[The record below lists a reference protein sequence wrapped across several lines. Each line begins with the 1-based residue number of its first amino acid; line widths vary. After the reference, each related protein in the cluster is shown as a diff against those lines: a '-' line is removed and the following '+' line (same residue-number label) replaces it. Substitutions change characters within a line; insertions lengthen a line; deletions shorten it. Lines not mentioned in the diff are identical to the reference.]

1 MMDVQLNESSKWQR
15 GRFLSTLNR
24 SFRLASAKARSVNSS
39 PTESKSFEQSLDMTS
54 AATGL
59 NSSSDG
65 SCALRPLEIV
75 APRIDTYRFSMAN
88 LEETQDADLDA
99 ILGELCALDSEY
111 DEEISRVSS
120 ALSSTSK
127 CRAEGAGESSQRP
140 DKECADGA
148 SSIART
154 DSPDNDSAFSDTVS
168 MLSSESS
175 ASSNTS
181 TKCKSMKLNLHQT
194 PKDASFQLKADKI
207 KLALERMREANIKKL
222 FIKAFSMDGSSKS
235 LLVDEKMT
243 CGYVTRL
250 LADKNHVTMEPK
262 WAIVEHLPDLHME
275 RVYEDHEMLVDNL
288 MLWTRE
294 SKNKI
299 LFAERPDKISLF
311 QTPEKFLLTEDD
323 RGWSSEQDEHSRQV
337 IIDEFFGQSG
347 GTTSTVPSVSGH
359 PVPPM
364 EGPLYL
370 KNDAK
375 KGWKKIYCVLR
386 PSGLYYSPKDKVKTL
401 KELVC
406 LATFDTNEV
415 YIGLNW
421 KKKYKSPTD
430 YCFAIKHPR
439 LQQPKSV
446 KFIKFLCADDQRTL
460 ERWVT
465 AMRIA
470 KHGRQLLENYRSL
483 VEELTQE
490 DLDHLAHAR
499 SCSITSIPTKT
510 NGMPT
515 LGINSPAQS
524 TSSNA
529 SVANSDISSGRHSRA
544 SSSSSSGCLS
554 DGGTAS
560 ESAFDCEF
568 PMGTIKRKPSMK
580 PNIPLTWMTR
590 QLKEM
595 VEKGGDC
602 GAEDEG
608 GGDSGTLT
616 RRPRSSRTDDSTLKR
631 HHTIDST
638 ETMVYSSTTNN
649 RLSNT
654 GSPVRHDPPSPT
666 YGHYESIP
674 RDNIYR
680 NSSDSGSALYGYT
693 TIYDKVQR
701 PPAVSTVEDLPP
713 PPPPTDDV
721 PDGMFSSTLSL
732 DSLPPPP
739 PPLEPI
745 EDLTGSQL
753 SLPPPPPE
761 HTMEAHTAAGRVHD
775 IVNQLTAQQVEQTA
789 RAGQSRVTAR
799 SSEHSRT
806 FPRQPSLDSVHSEAS
821 RTSSLHSDKSIYGQ
835 QNVAYGACLAELQTK
850 KISNGSPSIQKK
862 LTSEPSKERTGSMKK
877 VNFADDLPT
886 CSDTSSK
893 KTKKISFNLKEQPPL
908 SPRKPPPPKRN
919 ESTRL
924 SSPKKLAD
932 SNSNPPK
939 EFLRDLQRV
948 MRKKWQV
955 AQKCKLEPATTPH
968 EVLGFRE
975 YPLSEDYKETSV
987 SMWVQE
993 HYGGGVEDPFYENV
1007 FGRDPPP
1014 RREEPKPIKKRPP
1027 PAPPRRS
1034 ESTHLSTH
1042 PHAPAAQP
1050 TV

>member
-1 MMDVQLNESSKWQR
+1 
-15 GRFLSTLNR
+15 
-24 SFRLASAKARSVNSS
+24 
-39 PTESKSFEQSLDMTS
+39 
-54 AATGL
+54 
-59 NSSSDG
+59 
-65 SCALRPLEIV
+65 
-75 APRIDTYRFSMAN
+75 MAN

-111 DEEISRVSS
+111 DEEISRVS
-120 ALSSTSK
+120 ADYSTQSK
-127 CRAEGAGESSQRP
+127 DRNEGESSQRQENK
-140 DKECADGA
+140 DVSDGA
-148 SSIART
+148 STITRT

-175 ASSNTS
+175 ASSS
-181 TKCKSMKLNLHQT
+181 ASSKCKAIKLSLLPNQ
-194 PKDASFQLKADKI
+194 KDAVFQQKADKI
-207 KLALERMREANIKKL
+207 KLALERMREANVKKL
-222 FIKAFSMDGSSKS
+222 FIKAFSVDGSSKS

-243 CGYVTRL
+243 CGYVARL

-262 WAIVEHLPDLHME
+262 WAIVEQLPDLHME

-299 LFAERPDKISLF
+299 LFAERPDKMSLF

-323 RGWSSEQDEHSRQV
+323 KGWSSEQDEHSRQV
-337 IIDEFFGQSG
+337 IIEEFFGQSG
-347 GTTSTVPSVSGH
+347 TTSNIPSVSGH
-359 PVPPM
+359 PVPQM

-370 KNDAK
+370 KSDAK
-375 KGWKKIYCVLR
+375 KGWKKFYFVLR
-386 PSGLYYSPKDKVKTL
+386 PSGLYYLPKDKVKTL

-415 YIGLNW
+415 YLGVNW

-446 KFIKFLCADDQRTL
+446 KFIKFLCADDHKTL
-460 ERWVT
+460 ERWIT

-510 NGMPT
+510 NGTVPM
-515 LGINSPAQS
+515 GVNSPAQ
-524 TSSNA
+524 TASSNT

-595 VEKGGDC
+595 
-602 GAEDEG
+602 AENEG
-608 GGDSGTLT
+608 ETDAGDSGTLT
-616 RRPRSSRTDDSTLKR
+616 RRTRPRDDSTLKR
-631 HHTIDST
+631 HHST
-638 ETMVYSSTTNN
+638 ATESSDTPVYS
-649 RLSNT
+649 T
-654 GSPVRHDPPSPT
+654 GSITSSSPTRHQPASPT
-666 YGHYESIP
+666 YGHYETIA
-674 RDNIYR
+674 RDPYR
-680 NSSDSGSALYGYT
+680 SSVDTASSLYGYT
-693 TIYDKVQR
+693 IYDKSQQQELA
-701 PPAVSTVEDLPP
+701 PFEDLPLPP
-713 PPPPTDDV
+713 PPAEDV
-721 PDGMFSSTLSL
+721 QDGMFSSTLSL

-739 PPLEPI
+739 PPLDPI
-745 EDLTGSQL
+745 EDICGSQL

-761 HTMEAHTAAGRVHD
+761 HTIEAHSGRVQD
-775 IVNQLTAQQVEQTA
+775 IVSQLSAQQIEQTA
-789 RAGQSRVTAR
+789 RAGQRNSNHQ
-799 SSEHSRT
+799 SESSRT
-806 FPRQPSLDSVHSEAS
+806 FPRQPSLDSVNSEAS
-821 RTSSLHSDKSIYGQ
+821 KTSSLHSDKSIYGQ
-835 QNVAYGACLAELQTK
+835 QNVAYGACLVELQSK
-850 KISNGSPSIQKK
+850 NLSNGSPSVQKK
-862 LTSEPSKERTGSMKK
+862 AMDSTKERTSSIKK
-877 VNFADDLPT
+877 VNFADDLPP
-886 CSDTSSK
+886 CSEK
-893 KTKKISFNLKEQPPL
+893 KTKKISFNLADVPP

-924 SSPKKLAD
+924 SSPKKLVD

-939 EFLRDLQRV
+939 EFLKDLQRV

-975 YPLSEDYKETSV
+975 YPLSDDYKETSV

-993 HYGGGVEDPFYENV
+993 HYGGGSGVEDPFYENLY
-1007 FGRDPPP
+1007 GREAVP

-1034 ESTHLSTH
+1034 DSTHLSTH
-1042 PHAPAAQP
+1042 PAHPSTVQP
-1050 TV
+1050 TA

>member
-1 MMDVQLNESSKWQR
+1 MDVRLESSKWHR
-15 GRFLSTLNR
+15 GGFLSTLNR
-24 SFRLASAKARSVNSS
+24 SFRLASGRSRNVNNS
-39 PTESKSFEQSLDMTS
+39 PLESKNIEHTLDIMST
-54 AATGL
+54 TGL
-59 NSSSDG
+59 HSSNDAS
-65 SCALRPLEIV
+65 SALRPLEIV

-99 ILGELCALDSEY
+99 ILGELCALDTEY
-111 DEEISRVSS
+111 DEELSRVS
-120 ALSSTSK
+120 AEYTSVSK
-127 CRAEGAGESSQRP
+127 ERGEAGEGCPQRAECS
-140 DKECADGA
+140 KECREGA
-148 SSIART
+148 PAIART

-175 ASSNTS
+175 ASSS
-181 TKCKSMKLNLHQT
+181 ASAKCKALKLNLHQNQ
-194 PKDASFQLKADKI
+194 KKADKI
-207 KLALERMREANIKKL
+207 KLALERMREASVKKL
-222 FIKAFSMDGSSKS
+222 FIKAFSTDGSSKS
-235 LLVDEKMT
+235 LLVDEKMS

-275 RVYEDHEMLVDNL
+275 RVYEDHELLVDNL

-299 LFAERPDKISLF
+299 LFAERPEKISLF
-311 QTPEKFLLTEDD
+311 QSPEKFLLTEDD
-323 RGWSSEQDEHSRQV
+323 RGWSSEHDEHSRQV
-337 IIDEFFGQSG
+337 ILEEFFGQSG
-347 GTTSTVPSVSGH
+347 GTSSVPSVSGH
-359 PVPPM
+359 PVPQM

-370 KNDAK
+370 KSDAK
-375 KGWKKIYCVLR
+375 KEWKKYRFVLR

-421 KKKYKSPTD
+421 KKKYKSPTE

-446 KFIKFLCADDQRTL
+446 KFIKFLCADDPSTL

-499 SCSITSIPTKT
+499 SCSISSIPTKT
-510 NGMPT
+510 NGST
-515 LGINSPAQS
+515 TVGVNSPAQS
-524 TSSNA
+524 ASSNA

-544 SSSSSSGCLS
+544 SSSSSSGCMS

-595 VEKGGDC
+595 AETDSTLGDDEHGDC
-602 GAEDEG
+602 
-608 GGDSGTLT
+608 GTLT
-616 RRPRSSRTDDSTLKR
+616 RRPRPRDDSTLKR
-631 HHTIDST
+631 HHADSSDNA
-638 ETMVYSSTTNN
+638 VYSTTSVS
-649 RLSNT
+649 LHSSSI
-654 GSPVRHDPPSPT
+654 SPVRHESSPSF
-666 YGHYESIP
+666 GHYESIP
-674 RDNIYR
+674 RDVYR
-680 NSSDSGSALYGYT
+680 SSVETTSSLYGYT

-701 PPAVSTVEDLPP
+701 PEVTNVEDLPP
-713 PPPPTDDV
+713 PPPEDT

-739 PPLEPI
+739 PPLDPI
-745 EDLTGSQL
+745 EDICGSQL

-761 HTMEAHTAAGRVHD
+761 HAMEANSGRVQD
-775 IVNQLTAQQVEQTA
+775 IVSQLTAQQIEQAA
-789 RAGQSRVTAR
+789 RAGQSRNSRNPEQTR
-799 SSEHSRT
+799 S

-835 QNVAYGACLAELQTK
+835 TAAYGACLVELQSK
-850 KISNGSPSIQKK
+850 KLSSPSIQKK
-862 LTSEPSKERTGSMKK
+862 LTEPGKERTGSIKK

-886 CSDTSSK
+886 CSEK
-893 KTKKISFNLKEQPPL
+893 KTKKISFNLKEPSPS
-908 SPRKPPPPKRN
+908 SPRKPLPPKRN

-939 EFLRDLQRV
+939 EFLKDLQRV

-975 YPLSEDYKETSV
+975 YPLSEDYKEASV

-993 HYGGGVEDPFYENV
+993 HYGSVEEPFYENMY
-1007 FGRDPPP
+1007 GREAPP
-1014 RREEPKPIKKRPP
+1014 REEPKPVKKRPP

-1034 ESTHLSTH
+1034 DSTHLSSHVLSSTV
-1042 PHAPAAQP
+1042 QP
-1050 TV
+1050 TA

>member
-1 MMDVQLNESSKWQR
+1 MMNVQPSEPAKWQR
-15 GRFLSTLNR
+15 GGFLFSLNR
-24 SFRLASAKARSVNSS
+24 SFRLNVK
-39 PTESKSFEQSLDMTS
+39 SKSTNNSPVENKQTGQTMTALMS
-54 AATGL
+54 GL
-59 NSSSDG
+59 NSTGDG
-65 SCALRPLEIV
+65 SLALRPLEIV

-111 DEEISRVSS
+111 DEELSRVSS
-120 ALSSTSK
+120 GFASGSK
-127 CRAEGAGESSQRP
+127 DRVPRTTEPCTVRQEKDNSDA
-140 DKECADGA
+140 A
-148 SSIART
+148 SGITRT
-154 DSPDNDSAFSDTVS
+154 ESPDNDSAFSDTVS

-175 ASSNTS
+175 ASSS
-181 TKCKSMKLNLHQT
+181 ASAKCKALKLNLHQNQ
-194 PKDASFQLKADKI
+194 KDASFQQKADKI

-250 LADKNHVTMEPK
+250 LADKNHVNMEPK
-262 WAIVEHLPDLHME
+262 WAIVEHLPDLNME

-311 QTPEKFLLTEDD
+311 QAPEKFLLNDND
-323 RGWSSEQDEHSRQV
+323 RGRSSEQDDHSRQV
-337 IIDEFFGQSG
+337 MLEEFFGQNG
-347 GTTSTVPSVSGH
+347 AGASTVPSVSGH

-370 KNDAK
+370 KNDSK

-446 KFIKFLCADDQRTL
+446 KFIKFLCAEDQQTM
-460 ERWVT
+460 ERWMT

-510 NGMPT
+510 NNGVT
-515 LGINSPAQS
+515 NINSPAQS
-524 TSSNA
+524 TSSNM

-595 VEKGGDC
+595 VEKDDITSEADGI
-602 GAEDEG
+602 
-608 GGDSGTLT
+608 GDSGTLT
-616 RRPRSSRTDDSTLKR
+616 RKPRKNRCDDSTLKR
-631 HHTIDST
+631 HHNIDST
-638 ETMVYSSTTNN
+638 DTSVYGTATTVSITSTE
-649 RLSNT
+649 
-654 GSPVRHDPPSPT
+654 SPVRKEPVSPT
-666 YGHYESIP
+666 YDHYDTIT
-674 RDNIYR
+674 RDSSFR
-680 NSSDSGSALYGYT
+680 NSTDNSSSLYGYT
-693 TIYDKVQR
+693 TIYDKVQKQQ
-701 PPAVSTVEDLPP
+701 AECTVEDLPLP
-713 PPPPTDDV
+713 PPPVVADV
-721 PDGMFSSTLSL
+721 PDAMFSSTLSL

-739 PPLEPI
+739 PPLDAI
-745 EDLTGSQL
+745 EDLSGSLL

-761 HTMEAHTAAGRVHD
+761 HAMEANSGRVQD
-775 IVNQLTAQQVEQTA
+775 IVSQLTAQQIEQA
-789 RAGQSRVTAR
+789 SRAGQCRVTAR
-799 SSEHSRT
+799 TSEPTRS

-821 RTSSLHSDKSIYGQ
+821 RSSSLPSDKSIYGP
-835 QNVAYGACLAELQTK
+835 QNVAYGACLVELQTK
-850 KISNGSPSIQKK
+850 KLSSPSIQKK
-862 LTSEPSKERTGSMKK
+862 VITQTEPTKERTGSIKK

-886 CSDTSSK
+886 CSEK
-893 KTKKISFNLKEQPPL
+893 KVKKISFNLKEQPPL

-924 SSPKKLAD
+924 TSPKKLVD

-939 EFLRDLQRV
+939 EFLKDLQRV

-975 YPLSEDYKETSV
+975 YPLADDYKETSV

-993 HYGGGVEDPFYENV
+993 HYGSGVEDPFYENV
-1007 FGRDPPP
+1007 YSAEQTAV

-1034 ESTHLSTH
+1034 DSTHLSTH
-1042 PHAPAAQP
+1042 PHASAVQP
-1050 TV
+1050 TA

>member
-1 MMDVQLNESSKWQR
+1 MRTVPQKGFSCQKMALVEETGAGAADDPEALLNEWL
-15 GRFLSTLNR
+15 GELTVLT
-24 SFRLASAKARSVNSS
+24 A
-39 PTESKSFEQSLDMTS
+39 
-54 AATGL
+54 GL
-59 NSSSDG
+59 NSSSEVTT
-65 SCALRPLEIV
+65 ALRPLEIV

-120 ALSSTSK
+120 GFSSDAKERNNSG
-127 CRAEGAGESSQRP
+127 EGCSQRQQCS
-140 DKECADGA
+140 KECSDGA
-148 SSIART
+148 ANISRT

-175 ASSNTS
+175 ASSS
-181 TKCKSMKLNLHQT
+181 ASSKCKALKLNLHDTQ
-194 PKDASFQLKADKI
+194 KDASFQQKADKI
-207 KLALERMREANIKKL
+207 KLALERMREANVKKL

-243 CGYVTRL
+243 CGYVARL

-299 LFAERPDKISLF
+299 LFAERSDKISLF

-323 RGWSSEQDEHSRQV
+323 RGWSSEHDEHSRQV
-337 IIDEFFGQSG
+337 ILEEFFGQSG
-347 GTTSTVPSVSGH
+347 GTISSVPSVSGH

-370 KNDAK
+370 KSDAK
-375 KGWKKIYCVLR
+375 KGWKKYHFVLR

-415 YIGLNW
+415 YLGLNW

-470 KHGRQLLENYRSL
+470 KHGRQLLENHRSL

-499 SCSITSIPTKT
+499 SCSISSIPTKT
-510 NGMPT
+510 NGST
-515 LGINSPAQS
+515 TAGINSPAQS
-524 TSSNA
+524 NSSNV

-595 VEKGGDC
+595 VEKGGECD
-602 GAEDEG
+602 GEDEG
-608 GGDSGTLT
+608 GGDGGTLT
-616 RRPRSSRTDDSTLKR
+616 RRPRNSRAEDSTLKR
-631 HHTIDST
+631 HHSI
-638 ETMVYSSTTNN
+638 ETTDNSVYSATNTTHLNS
-649 RLSNT
+649 L
-654 GSPVRHDPPSPT
+654 GSPARHEPPSSS
-666 YGHYESIP
+666 YGLYESIP
-674 RDNIYR
+674 RENLYR
-680 NSSDSGSALYGYT
+680 NSSDNSSTLYGYAT
-693 TIYDKVQR
+693 VYDKVQR
-701 PPAVSTVEDLPP
+701 PPEVPVAEELPLPP
-713 PPPPTDDV
+713 PPSEDI

-739 PPLEPI
+739 PPLDII
-745 EDLTGSQL
+745 EDISGSQL

-761 HTMEAHTAAGRVHD
+761 HTMEAHSGRVQD
-775 IVNQLTAQQVEQTA
+775 IVSQLTAQQIEQTA
-789 RAGQSRVTAR
+789 RAGLSRTSSR
-799 SSEHSRT
+799 SSETSRT
-806 FPRQPSLDSVHSEAS
+806 FPRQPSLDSVNSDTS

-835 QNVAYGACLAELQTK
+835 QNVAYGACLVELQNK
-850 KISNGSPSIQKK
+850 KLSNGSPSIQKK
-862 LTSEPSKERTGSMKK
+862 LTTETTKERTGSIKK

-886 CSDTSSK
+886 CSDTK
-893 KTKKISFNLKEQPPL
+893 GKKKISFNLKDPPPS

-939 EFLRDLQRV
+939 EFLKDLQRV

-993 HYGGGVEDPFYENV
+993 HYGGGVEDPFYENMY
-1007 FGRDPPP
+1007 GREPQP

-1042 PHAPAAQP
+1042 PHPSAVHP
-1050 TV
+1050 TA

>member
-1 MMDVQLNESSKWQR
+1 MLGLNVGNE
-15 GRFLSTLNR
+15 
-24 SFRLASAKARSVNSS
+24 
-39 PTESKSFEQSLDMTS
+39 
-54 AATGL
+54 ATGVL
-59 NSSSDG
+59 K
-65 SCALRPLEIV
+65 PLEIV

-111 DEEISRVSS
+111 DEELSRVTS
-120 ALSSTSK
+120 AYSSTAK
-127 CRAEGAGESSQRP
+127 DAQEGNRQECTHRQECL
-140 DKECADGA
+140 KTCADNVTNV
-148 SSIART
+148 ART

-175 ASSNTS
+175 ASSS
-181 TKCKSMKLNLHQT
+181 ASSKCKGLKLNLHQNQ
-194 PKDASFQLKADKI
+194 KDVTFQQKADKI

-262 WAIVEHLPDLHME
+262 WAIVEHLPELYME

-299 LFAERPDKISLF
+299 LFAERPDKMSLF
-311 QTPEKFLLTEDD
+311 QTPEKFLLSEDD
-323 RGWSSEQDEHSRQV
+323 KGWSSDHDEHSRQV
-337 IIDEFFGQSG
+337 IIEEFFGQSG
-347 GTTSTVPSVSGH
+347 GTTSTVPSISGH

-364 EGPLYL
+364 EGLLYL
-370 KNDAK
+370 KSDAK
-375 KGWKKIYCVLR
+375 KGWKKFHFILR
-386 PSGLYYSPKDKVKTL
+386 PSGLYYCPKDKVKIL

-406 LATFDTNEV
+406 LATFDMNEV
-415 YIGLNW
+415 YLGLNW

-430 YCFAIKHPR
+430 YCFAIKHPK

-446 KFIKFLCADDQRTL
+446 KFIKFLCADDQQTL

-465 AMRIA
+465 AIRIA
-470 KHGRQLLENYRSL
+470 KHGRQLLDNYRTL
-483 VEELTQE
+483 VEELTQD

-510 NGMPT
+510 GVVP
-515 LGINSPAQS
+515 GSISSPAQS
-524 TSSNA
+524 TMSNI

-560 ESAFDCEF
+560 ENAFDCEF

-595 VEKGGDC
+595 VEKGQEETEG
-602 GAEDEG
+602 EDEVDKRNVNEEG
-608 GGDSGTLT
+608 SGDGGTLT
-616 RRPRSSRTDDSTLKR
+616 RRPRQPERRQDDSTLKR
-631 HHTIDST
+631 HHSV
-638 ETMVYSSTTNN
+638 E
-649 RLSNT
+649 
-654 GSPVRHDPPSPT
+654 
-666 YGHYESIP
+666 
-674 RDNIYR
+674 
-680 NSSDSGSALYGYT
+680 SSDSSIYAKAHNQPASSVGSPAFNAHETAVNRDALYRTSADSSNIYGYS
-693 TIYDKVQR
+693 TIYEKAPRLVAAPDN
-701 PPAVSTVEDLPP
+701 SDDLPP
-713 PPPPTDDV
+713 PPPLCDMTD
-721 PDGMFSSTLSL
+721 PQNAMFSSTLSL

-739 PPLEPI
+739 PPIDQPL
-745 EDLTGSQL
+745 EDLNGSQL

-761 HTMEAHTAAGRVHD
+761 HTVDTQPGRVHD
-775 IVNQLTAQQVEQTA
+775 IVTQLTAQQEQGLRVA
-789 RAGQSRVTAR
+789 QLSPSRN
-799 SSEHSRT
+799 S
-806 FPRQPSLDSVHSEAS
+806 FPRQPSLDSVSSSAS
-821 RTSSLHSDKSIYGQ
+821 RSSSLHSDKSVYVQ
-835 QNVAYGACLAELQTK
+835 HTAAYGACLVEMQSK
-850 KISNGSPSIQKK
+850 KISNGSPSVQKK
-862 LTSEPSKERTGSMKK
+862 LNPEQPKTGSIKK
-877 VNFADDLPT
+877 VNFADDLPQNP
-886 CSDTSSK
+886 DTTK
-893 KTKKISFNLKEQPPL
+893 KNKKISFALNTPS
-908 SPRKPPPPKRN
+908 SPRKPLPPKRN

-924 SSPKKLAD
+924 SSPRKLAD

-939 EFLRDLQRV
+939 DFLRDLQRV

-987 SMWVQE
+987 SMWVHE
-993 HYGGGVEDPFYENV
+993 HYGGGPEDPFYENIYAT
-1007 FGRDPPP
+1007 REQPQ
-1014 RREEPKPIKKRPP
+1014 RREDPQPIKKRPP

-1034 ESTHLSTH
+1034 DSTHLTH
-1042 PHAPAAQP
+1042 PSPHTSAVHP
-1050 TV
+1050 TA

>member
-1 MMDVQLNESSKWQR
+1 MALVEEVGAGGAAADDPEALLNEWL
-15 GRFLSTLNR
+15 GELTVLT
-24 SFRLASAKARSVNSS
+24 AGINSS
-39 PTESKSFEQSLDMTS
+39 NEASS
-54 AATGL
+54 AI
-59 NSSSDG
+59 
-65 SCALRPLEIV
+65 RPLEIV

-127 CRAEGAGESSQRP
+127 TRAADSVSEVTRRQ
-140 DKECADGA
+140 DKECSDGA
-148 SSIART
+148 SNIIRT

-175 ASSNTS
+175 ASSSTS
-181 TKCKSMKLNLHQT
+181 TKCKTLKLNLHQT
-194 PKDASFQLKADKI
+194 QKDASFQQKADKI
-207 KLALERMREANIKKL
+207 KLALERMREANVKKL

-243 CGYVTRL
+243 CGYVARL
-250 LADKNHVTMEPK
+250 LADKNHVIMEPK

-299 LFAERPDKISLF
+299 LFAERSDKICLF
-311 QTPEKFLLTEDD
+311 QTPEKFLLNEDD
-323 RGWSSEQDEHSRQV
+323 RGWSCEHDEHSRQV
-337 IIDEFFGQSG
+337 IIEEFFGQSG
-347 GTTSTVPSVSGH
+347 GTMSTIPSVSGH

-446 KFIKFLCADDQRTL
+446 KFIKFLCAEDQSSL

-510 NGMPT
+510 NGSAAVC
-515 LGINSPAQS
+515 ISSPAQT

-595 VEKGGDC
+595 VEKGSDC
-602 GAEDEG
+602 GVEDEG

-616 RRPRSSRTDDSTLKR
+616 RRPRLTRTDDATLKR
-631 HHTIDST
+631 HHNIESADL
-638 ETMVYSSTTNN
+638 VGYGSSTIKS
-649 RLSNT
+649 RLSAT
-654 GSPVRHDPPSPT
+654 SSPVRLETSSPAF
-666 YGHYESIP
+666 GHYESIP
-674 RDNIYR
+674 NENMYR
-680 NSSDSGSALYGYT
+680 NSADSGSAIYGYT

-701 PPAVSTVEDLPP
+701 CQNVSVVDDLPP
-713 PPPPTDDV
+713 PPPSNEDV

-732 DSLPPPP
+732 DSLPPPPP

-761 HTMEAHTAAGRVHD
+761 HAMEAQTAAGRVLD
-775 IVNQLTAQQVEQTA
+775 IVNQLTAQQMEQAA
-789 RAGQSRVTAR
+789 RAGQSRVTSRGA
-799 SSEHSRT
+799 EPSRT

-821 RTSSLHSDKSIYGQ
+821 RSSSLHSDSSIYGQ
-835 QNVAYGACLAELQTK
+835 QNVAYGACLAELQIK
-850 KISNGSPSIQKK
+850 KLNNGSPSVQKK
-862 LTSEPSKERTGSMKK
+862 LTNEPVKERTASIKK
-877 VNFADDLPT
+877 VNFADDLTT
-886 CSDTSSK
+886 CADSK
-893 KTKKISFNLKEQPPL
+893 KNKKISFNLKDQPPS

-993 HYGGGVEDPFYENV
+993 HYGVGMEDPFYENV
-1007 FGRDPPP
+1007 FGREPQP

-1042 PHAPAAQP
+1042 PHPSAVQP
-1050 TV
+1050 TA

>member
-1 MMDVQLNESSKWQR
+1 MALVEEAGAGASAEDPEALLNEWL
-15 GRFLSTLNR
+15 GELTVLT
-24 SFRLASAKARSVNSS
+24 A
-39 PTESKSFEQSLDMTS
+39 
-54 AATGL
+54 GL
-59 NSSSDG
+59 NSSNEPS
-65 SCALRPLEIV
+65 SALRPLEIV

-120 ALSSTSK
+120 ALSSVSK
-127 CRAEGAGESSQRP
+127 SRADVGHDVAQKQE
-140 DKECADGA
+140 KECSDGA
-148 SSIART
+148 SSIVRT

-175 ASSNTS
+175 ASSSTS
-181 TKCKSMKLNLHQT
+181 TKCKTMKLNLHQST
-194 PKDASFQLKADKI
+194 PKDASFQQKADKI

-243 CGYVTRL
+243 CGYVARL
-250 LADKNHVTMEPK
+250 LADKNHVIMEPK
-262 WAIVEHLPDLHME
+262 WAVVEHLPDLHME

-323 RGWSSEQDEHSRQV
+323 RGWCSEHDEHSRQV
-337 IIDEFFGQSG
+337 IIEEFFGQSG
-347 GTTSTVPSVSGH
+347 GTTSTIPSVSGH

-370 KNDAK
+370 KNDTK

-415 YIGLNW
+415 YLGLNW

-446 KFIKFLCADDQRTL
+446 KFIKFLCAEDQRSL

-470 KHGRQLLENYRSL
+470 KHGRQLLENHRSL

-510 NGMPT
+510 NGST
-515 LGINSPAQS
+515 VAGISSPAQS

-595 VEKGGDC
+595 VEKGGDY
-602 GAEDEG
+602 GVEDEG

-616 RRPRSSRTDDSTLKR
+616 RRPRSARTDDSTLKR
-631 HHTIDST
+631 HHTIDTS
-638 ETMVYSSTTNN
+638 ETVAHSSTSNT
-649 RLSNT
+649 RLSAT
-654 GSPVRHDPPSPT
+654 ASPIRHGSPSASPTPT
-666 YGHYESIP
+666 YGHYESIT
-674 RDNIYR
+674 RDSSFR
-680 NSSDSGSALYGYT
+680 NSADSTSVLYGYT

-701 PPAVSTVEDLPP
+701 PLNISSVEDLPP
-713 PPPPTDDV
+713 PPPPHEDI

-739 PPLEPI
+739 PPPLEPI
-745 EDLTGSQL
+745 EDLSGSQL

-761 HTMEAHTAAGRVHD
+761 HTIDAHSGGTRVHE
-775 IVNQLTAQQVEQTA
+775 IVNQLTAQQIEQAA
-789 RAGQSRVTAR
+789 RVGQVRVSAR
-799 SSEHSRT
+799 PAEPSRT
-806 FPRQPSLDSVHSEAS
+806 FPRQPSLDSVTSEVS

-835 QNVAYGACLAELQTK
+835 QNVAYGACLAELQNK
-850 KISNGSPSIQKK
+850 KISNGSPSLQKK
-862 LTSEPSKERTGSMKK
+862 LCNEPGKERSGSIKK

-886 CSDTSSK
+886 CSDTK
-893 KTKKISFNLKEQPPL
+893 KNKKISFNLKEPPPS

-919 ESTRL
+919 ESTKL

-1007 FGRDPPP
+1007 FGREPQP

-1042 PHAPAAQP
+1042 PHPSAAQP

>member
-1 MMDVQLNESSKWQR
+1 MALVEEIGAGAATDDPEALLNEWL
-15 GRFLSTLNR
+15 GELTVLT
-24 SFRLASAKARSVNSS
+24 A
-39 PTESKSFEQSLDMTS
+39 
-54 AATGL
+54 GL
-59 NSSSDG
+59 NSSNDAS
-65 SCALRPLEIV
+65 SALKPLEIV

-111 DEEISRVSS
+111 DEEISRVS
-120 ALSSTSK
+120 TSFTSNIK
-127 CRAEGAGESSQRP
+127 EKEGPGEGRP
-140 DKECADGA
+140 SRQEKECSDGV
-148 SSIART
+148 SSITRT

-175 ASSNTS
+175 ASSSTS
-181 TKCKSMKLNLHQT
+181 SKCKALKLSLHQNQ
-194 PKDASFQLKADKI
+194 KDASFQQKADKI
-207 KLALERMREANIKKL
+207 KLALERMREANVKKL

-337 IIDEFFGQSG
+337 IIEEFFGQSND
-347 GTTSTVPSVSGH
+347 STNAAPSVSGH
-359 PVPPM
+359 QVPPM

-499 SCSITSIPTKT
+499 SCSITSIPAKT
-510 NGMPT
+510 NGGAVV
-515 LGINSPAQS
+515 GINSPAQS
-524 TSSNA
+524 TSSNV

-595 VEKGGDC
+595 VEKGDEC
-602 GAEDEG
+602 GVEDEG

-616 RRPRSSRTDDSTLKR
+616 RRTRPTRTDDSTLKR
-631 HHTIDST
+631 HHALDTS
-638 ETMVYSSTTNN
+638 ESAVYSTTTNTH
-649 RLSNT
+649 LGT
-654 GSPVRHDPPSPT
+654 VSPVCHEAASPT
-666 YGHYESIP
+666 YGHYETICQDRS
-674 RDNIYR
+674 YR
-680 NSSDSGSALYGYT
+680 NSVDNSSSIYGYS

-701 PPAVSTVEDLPP
+701 PQTINDTEDLSLPP
-713 PPPPTDDV
+713 PPAEDI
-721 PDGMFSSTLSL
+721 PDAMFSSTLSL

-739 PPLEPI
+739 PPPLDTI
-745 EDLTGSQL
+745 EDLSGSQL

-761 HTMEAHTAAGRVHD
+761 HTIDVHAGRVQD
-775 IVNQLTAQQVEQTA
+775 IVSQLTAQQIEQA
-789 RAGQSRVTAR
+789 SRAGQSRLSTR
-799 SSEHSRT
+799 SMESSRS
-806 FPRQPSLDSVHSEAS
+806 FPRQPSLDSVNSEAS
-821 RTSSLHSDKSIYGQ
+821 RTSSLQSDKSIYGQ
-835 QNVAYGACLAELQTK
+835 QNAAYGACLVELQAK
-850 KISNGSPSIQKK
+850 KLSNGSPSIQKK
-862 LTSEPSKERTGSMKK
+862 ITAEPAKERTGSIKK

-886 CSDTSSK
+886 SSDK
-893 KTKKISFNLKEQPPL
+893 KNKKISFNLKEPTPI
-908 SPRKPPPPKRN
+908 SPRKPLPPKRN

-939 EFLRDLQRV
+939 EFLKDLQRV

-975 YPLSEDYKETSV
+975 YPLSDDYKETSV

-993 HYGGGVEDPFYENV
+993 HYGTGVEDPFYENV
-1007 FGRDPPP
+1007 YGGEQPP

-1042 PHAPAAQP
+1042 THASAVQP

>member
-1 MMDVQLNESSKWQR
+1 MALVEEAGAGAAADDPEALLNEWL
-15 GRFLSTLNR
+15 GELTVLT
-24 SFRLASAKARSVNSS
+24 A
-39 PTESKSFEQSLDMTS
+39 
-54 AATGL
+54 GL
-59 NSSSDG
+59 NTSNEAST
-65 SCALRPLEIV
+65 ALRPLEIV

-120 ALSSTSK
+120 ALSTSSK
-127 CRAEGAGESSQRP
+127 SRADGVSVGEVSQRQ
-140 DKECADGA
+140 DKECSDGA

-175 ASSNTS
+175 ASSSTS
-181 TKCKSMKLNLHQT
+181 TKCKTLKLNLQQT
-194 PKDASFQLKADKI
+194 QKDASFQQKADKI

-243 CGYVTRL
+243 CGYVARL
-250 LADKNHVTMEPK
+250 LADKNHVIMEPK

-299 LFAERPDKISLF
+299 LFAERTDKISLF

-323 RGWSSEQDEHSRQV
+323 RGWSSEHDEHSRQV
-337 IIDEFFGQSG
+337 IIEEFFGQSG
-347 GTTSTVPSVSGH
+347 GTISTMPSVSGH

-446 KFIKFLCADDQRTL
+446 KFIKFLCAEDQRTL

-510 NGMPT
+510 NGNAVV
-515 LGINSPAQS
+515 GISSPAQS
-524 TSSNA
+524 TSSNV
-529 SVANSDISSGRHSRA
+529 SVANSDVSSGRHSRA

-595 VEKGGDC
+595 VEKGGEC
-602 GAEDEG
+602 GVEDEG

-616 RRPRSSRTDDSTLKR
+616 RRPRSSRTEDSTLKR
-631 HHTIDST
+631 HHTIDSS
-638 ETMVYSSTTNN
+638 ETLVYGTTTNT
-649 RLSNT
+649 RLSAA
-654 GSPVRHDPPSPT
+654 GSPVRHDLPPSPT
-666 YGHYESIP
+666 YGHYETIP
-674 RDNIYR
+674 RDSLYR
-680 NSSDSGSALYGYT
+680 NSADSGSALYGYT
-693 TIYDKVQR
+693 SIYDKVQR
-701 PPAVSTVEDLPP
+701 PQNTNIVEDLPP
-713 PPPPTDDV
+713 PPPPNEDI

-732 DSLPPPP
+732 DSLPPPPP

-761 HTMEAHTAAGRVHD
+761 HTLEANNAAGRVHD
-775 IVNQLTAQQVEQTA
+775 IVNQLTAQQIEQA
-789 RAGQSRVTAR
+789 SRAGQSRVTVR
-799 SSEHSRT
+799 STEPSRT
-806 FPRQPSLDSVHSEAS
+806 FPRQPSLDSVNSEAS

-850 KISNGSPSIQKK
+850 KLSNGSPSIQKK
-862 LTSEPSKERTGSMKK
+862 LTNEPVKERTGSIKK

-886 CSDTSSK
+886 CSDSK
-893 KTKKISFNLKEQPPL
+893 KTKKISFNLKEQPPS

-924 SSPKKLAD
+924 TSPKKLAD

-1007 FGRDPPP
+1007 FGREPQP

-1042 PHAPAAQP
+1042 PHPSTVQP
-1050 TV
+1050 TM

>member
-1 MMDVQLNESSKWQR
+1 MMDVQINESSKWQR
-15 GRFLSTLNR
+15 GGFLSTLNR
-24 SFRLASAKARSVNSS
+24 SFRLASGKARSVTNS
-39 PTESKSFEQSLDMTS
+39 PTETKSFEQSLDMTT
-54 AATGL
+54 AVTGL

-65 SCALRPLEIV
+65 TGGLRPLEIV

-120 ALSSTSK
+120 ALSSASK
-127 CRAEGAGESSQRP
+127 SRANSAAEGSQRQ
-140 DKECADGA
+140 DKECSDGA

-175 ASSNTS
+175 ASSSTS
-181 TKCKSMKLNLHQT
+181 TKCKSLKLNLHQT
-194 PKDASFQLKADKI
+194 QKDASFQLKADKI

-243 CGYVTRL
+243 CGYVARL

-323 RGWSSEQDEHSRQV
+323 RGWSSEHDEHSRQV
-337 IIDEFFGQSG
+337 IIEEFFGQSG

-406 LATFDTNEV
+406 LATFDNNEV

-510 NGMPT
+510 NGMPA

-524 TSSNA
+524 TSSNV

-616 RRPRSSRTDDSTLKR
+616 RRPRPARPDDSTLKR
-631 HHTIDST
+631 HHTIDT
-638 ETMVYSSTTNN
+638 ADTTVYSNAS
-649 RLSNT
+649 RLSAT
-654 GSPVRHDPPSPT
+654 GSPVRLDPPSPT

-674 RDNIYR
+674 RDSLYR

-701 PPAVSTVEDLPP
+701 PPVVSTVEDLPP
-713 PPPPTDDV
+713 PPPPTEDI

-761 HTMEAHTAAGRVHD
+761 HTIEAHTAAGRVHD
-775 IVNQLTAQQVEQTA
+775 IVTQLTAQQVEQAA
-789 RAGQSRVTAR
+789 RAGQSRVTTR
-799 SSEHSRT
+799 TDQSRT

-862 LTSEPSKERTGSMKK
+862 ITADPSKERTGSMKK
-877 VNFADDLPT
+877 VIFADDLPVNT
-886 CSDTSSK
+886 DSK
-893 KTKKISFNLKEQPPL
+893 KAKKISFNLKEQPPL

-1007 FGRDPPP
+1007 FGREAVP

-1034 ESTHLSTH
+1034 ESTHLST
-1042 PHAPAAQP
+1042 APPPA
-1050 TV
+1050 V

>member
-1 MMDVQLNESSKWQR
+1 MMDVVSESSKWR
-15 GRFLSTLNR
+15 GGFLSTINR
-24 SFRLASAKARSVNSS
+24 SFRLKKLNS
-39 PTESKSFEQSLDMTS
+39 PVENKTIEMP
-54 AATGL
+54 TGL
-59 NSSSDG
+59 NSSTEAS
-65 SCALRPLEIV
+65 SMRPLEIV

-111 DEEISRVSS
+111 DEELSRVSADFS
-120 ALSSTSK
+120 TTSK
-127 CRAEGAGESSQRP
+127 DRVDGEVPQRQ
-140 DKECADGA
+140 DIKETDGA
-148 SSIART
+148 SHITRT

-175 ASSNTS
+175 ASSS
-181 TKCKSMKLNLHQT
+181 ASSKCKPMKLTLHTHQ
-194 PKDASFQLKADKI
+194 KKADKI
-207 KLALERMREANIKKL
+207 KMALERMREANVKKL
-222 FIKAFSMDGSSKS
+222 FIKAFSNDGSSKS

-250 LADKNHVTMEPK
+250 LADKNHVPMEPK
-262 WAIVEHLPDLHME
+262 YAIVEQLPDLHME

-299 LFAERPDKISLF
+299 LFAERPEKNLLF
-311 QTPEKFLLTEDD
+311 QTPEKFLLSEDD
-323 RGWSSEQDEHSRQV
+323 RGWSSDHDDNLRQV
-337 IIDEFFGQSG
+337 IIDEFFGQSS
-347 GTTSTVPSVSGH
+347 TTPSISGH
-359 PVPPM
+359 TVPPM
-364 EGPLYL
+364 EGFLYL
-370 KNDAK
+370 KSDAK
-375 KGWKKIYCVLR
+375 KGWKKYYFVLR
-386 PSGLYYSPKDKVKTL
+386 PSGLYYVPKDKVKTL

-406 LATFDTNEV
+406 LTTFDNNEV
-415 YIGLNW
+415 YVGVNW

-430 YCFAIKHPR
+430 FCFAIKHPR

-446 KFIKFLCADDQRTL
+446 KFIKFLCADDQQTL
-460 ERWVT
+460 DRWIT

-499 SCSITSIPTKT
+499 SCSISSIPTKT
-510 NGMPT
+510 NNPPMVT
-515 LGINSPAQS
+515 NSVQP

-595 VEKGGDC
+595 AEKDESEGGDT
-602 GAEDEG
+602 
-608 GGDSGTLT
+608 STLT
-616 RRPRSSRTDDSTLKR
+616 RRPRQRDDTLKR
-631 HHTIDST
+631 HAGESWSKPENEPGDCST
-638 ETMVYSSTTNN
+638 LTRRPRHSLDTSESAVYSSSSMT
-649 RLSNT
+649 S
-654 GSPVRHDPPSPT
+654 SSSVQDS
-666 YGHYESIP
+666 YGHYETIP
-674 RDNIYR
+674 RDTYR
-680 NSSDSGSALYGYT
+680 ASVDTASSLYGYT
-693 TIYDKVQR
+693 IYDKSQ
-701 PPAVSTVEDLPP
+701 VEEFPP
-713 PPPPTDDV
+713 PPPQDT
-721 PDGMFSSTLSL
+721 GMFSSTLSL

-739 PPLEPI
+739 PPLPADSV
-745 EDLTGSQL
+745 EDITGSQL

-761 HTMEAHTAAGRVHD
+761 IENTGRVQD
-775 IVNQLTAQQVEQTA
+775 IVTQLTAQQIEQTA
-789 RAGQSRVTAR
+789 PKRCSK
-799 SSEHSRT
+799 T
-806 FPRQPSLDSVHSEAS
+806 FPRQPSLDSVNSETS
-821 RTSSLHSDKSIYGQ
+821 KSSLHSDKSLR
-835 QNVAYGACLAELQTK
+835 QNAYGACLVELQTK
-850 KISNGSPSIQKK
+850 KLSNGSSSLQKK
-862 LTSEPSKERTGSMKK
+862 LEPGKERSSSLKK
-877 VNFADDLPT
+877 VNFADDLP
-886 CSDTSSK
+886 SDK
-893 KTKKISFNLKEQPPL
+893 KNKKITFNLTEAPP
-908 SPRKPPPPKRN
+908 SPRKPLPPRRN

-932 SNSNPPK
+932 SNSNPPTD
-939 EFLRDLQRV
+939 FLKDLQRV

-955 AQKCKLEPATTPH
+955 AQKCKLEPTTTPH

-975 YPLSEDYKETSV
+975 YPLSDDYKETSV

-993 HYGGGVEDPFYENV
+993 HYGAGSVEDPFYENV
-1007 FGRDPPP
+1007 YGRETLPV

-1027 PAPPRRS
+1027 PAPPKRS
-1034 ESTHLSTH
+1034 DSTHLTTQSGVH
-1042 PHAPAAQP
+1042 LPHTLPTSNAPPHHVQP
-1050 TV
+1050 TA

>member
-1 MMDVQLNESSKWQR
+1 MALVEDTGAGAAADDPEALLNEWL
-15 GRFLSTLNR
+15 GELTVLT
-24 SFRLASAKARSVNSS
+24 A
-39 PTESKSFEQSLDMTS
+39 
-54 AATGL
+54 GL
-59 NSSSDG
+59 NASSEVAT
-65 SCALRPLEIV
+65 ALRPLEIV

-120 ALSSTSK
+120 DYSTQSK
-127 CRAEGAGESSQRP
+127 ERGEGETSQRQEN
-140 DKECADGA
+140 KECNDGA
-148 SSIART
+148 STITRT

-175 ASSNTS
+175 ASSS
-181 TKCKSMKLNLHQT
+181 ASSKCKAIKLSLLPNQ
-194 PKDASFQLKADKI
+194 KKADKI
-207 KLALERMREANIKKL
+207 KLALERMREANVKKL

-243 CGYVTRL
+243 CGYVARL

-299 LFAERPDKISLF
+299 LFAERPDKMSLF

-337 IIDEFFGQSG
+337 IIEEFFGQSG
-347 GTTSTVPSVSGH
+347 TSNVPSISGH

-370 KNDAK
+370 KSDAK
-375 KGWKKIYCVLR
+375 KGWKKYYFVLR
-386 PSGLYYSPKDKVKTL
+386 PSGLYYLPKDKVKTL

-415 YIGLNW
+415 YLGVNW
-421 KKKYKSPTD
+421 RKKYKSPTD

-510 NGMPT
+510 NGVAPV
-515 LGINSPAQS
+515 GVNNPAPV
-524 TSSNA
+524 SSNA

-595 VEKGGDC
+595 VENEGDV
-602 GAEDEG
+602 DN
-608 GGDSGTLT
+608 GDSGTLT
-616 RRPRSSRTDDSTLKR
+616 RRSRPRDDSTLKR
-631 HHTIDST
+631 HHST
-638 ETMVYSSTTNN
+638 ATESSETAIYSTGSITSST
-649 RLSNT
+649 
-654 GSPVRHDPPSPT
+654 SPVRHEEPSSS
-666 YGHYESIP
+666 YGHYETIA
-674 RDNIYR
+674 RDPYR
-680 NSSDSGSALYGYT
+680 SSVDTASSLYGYT
-693 TIYDKVQR
+693 IYDKTQQQCI
-701 PPAVSTVEDLPP
+701 ATVEDLPL

-721 PDGMFSSTLSL
+721 TDGMFSSTLSL

-745 EDLTGSQL
+745 EDISGSQL

-761 HTMEAHTAAGRVHD
+761 HTMEAHTGRVQD
-775 IVNQLTAQQVEQTA
+775 IVSQLTAQQIEQTG
-789 RAGQSRVTAR
+789 RAGQRNSNRISDPSR
-799 SSEHSRT
+799 S
-806 FPRQPSLDSVHSEAS
+806 FPRQPSLDSVSSEAS
-821 RTSSLHSDKSIYGQ
+821 KTSSLHSDKSIYGQ
-835 QNVAYGACLAELQTK
+835 QNVAYGACLVELQTK
-850 KISNGSPSIQKK
+850 KLSNGSPSLQKK
-862 LTSEPSKERTGSMKK
+862 TIETDGRTKERSSSMKK

-886 CSDTSSK
+886 TAEK
-893 KTKKISFNLKEQPPL
+893 KNKKISFNLTDAPP

-939 EFLRDLQRV
+939 EFLKDLQRV

-975 YPLSEDYKETSV
+975 YPLSDDYKETSV

-993 HYGGGVEDPFYENV
+993 HYGAGAGAEDPFYENV
-1007 FGRDPPP
+1007 FGREAPP

-1034 ESTHLSTH
+1034 DSTHLT
-1042 PHAPAAQP
+1042 AQP
-1050 TV
+1050 TA

>member
-1 MMDVQLNESSKWQR
+1 MALVEDAGAGAAADDPEALLNEWL
-15 GRFLSTLNR
+15 GELTVLT
-24 SFRLASAKARSVNSS
+24 A
-39 PTESKSFEQSLDMTS
+39 
-54 AATGL
+54 GL
-59 NSSSDG
+59 NSANET
-65 SCALRPLEIV
+65 SCPLRPLEIV

-99 ILGELCALDSEY
+99 ILGELSALDSEY
-111 DEEISRVSS
+111 DEEIIRVSS
-120 ALSSTSK
+120 GFSPASK
-127 CRAEGAGESSQRP
+127 ERGEGANENSSQRQ
-140 DKECADGA
+140 DKDCNDAA
-148 SSIART
+148 SHIVRT

-175 ASSNTS
+175 ASSSTS
-181 TKCKSMKLNLHQT
+181 SKCKVLKLNLHQNL
-194 PKDASFQLKADKI
+194 KDATFQQKADKI

-243 CGYVTRL
+243 CGYVARL
-250 LADKNHVTMEPK
+250 LADKNHVAMEPK
-262 WAIVEHLPDLHME
+262 WAIVEHLPELHME
-275 RVYEDHEMLVDNL
+275 RFYEDHEILVDNL

-299 LFAERPDKISLF
+299 LFAERADKIALF
-311 QTPEKFLLTEDD
+311 KTPEKFILTEND
-323 RGWSSEQDEHSRQV
+323 RGFSSEQDEHSRQV
-337 IIDEFFGQSG
+337 ILEEFFGQSSG
-347 GTTSTVPSVSGH
+347 SSSNVPSISGH

-370 KNDAK
+370 KNDSK
-375 KGWKKIYCVLR
+375 KGWKKIYCILR
-386 PSGLYYSPKDKVKTL
+386 PSGLYYSPKEKVKTL
-401 KELVC
+401 KDLIC
-406 LATFDTNEV
+406 LANFDTNQV

-446 KFIKFLCADDQRTL
+446 KFIKFLCADDEHTL
-460 ERWVT
+460 ERWLT

-470 KHGRQLLENYRSL
+470 KHGRQLLLNHRSL

-490 DLDHLAHAR
+490 ELDNLAHAR

-510 NGMPT
+510 NVAV
-515 LGINSPAQS
+515 GISSPAQS

-529 SVANSDISSGRHSRA
+529 SVVNSDISSGRHSRA

-608 GGDSGTLT
+608 GGDGGTLT
-616 RRPRSSRTDDSTLKR
+616 RRPRANRAEVSTLKR
-631 HHTIDST
+631 HHNYESPNSAEYSGSAGSSHISSAST
-638 ETMVYSSTTNN
+638 SS
-649 RLSNT
+649 RPES
-654 GSPVRHDPPSPT
+654 SSPT
-666 YGHYESIP
+666 YGHYGIIT
-674 RDNIYR
+674 RDKSYR
-680 NSSDSGSALYGYT
+680 NSADNNSSLYGYS
-693 TIYDKVQR
+693 TIYDTIQR
-701 PPAVSTVEDLPP
+701 PQNPTNLEELPLPP
-713 PPPPTDDV
+713 PPVEDV
-721 PDGMFSSTLSL
+721 PDAMFSSTLSL

-739 PPLEPI
+739 PPLESI
-745 EDLTGSQL
+745 EDLSGSQL

-761 HTMEAHTAAGRVHD
+761 HAMEANCGRVHD
-775 IVNQLTAQQVEQTA
+775 IVNQLTAQQIEQTA
-789 RAGQSRVTAR
+789 RAGQSRVI
-799 SSEHSRT
+799 SRHAESIKS
-806 FPRQPSLDSVHSEAS
+806 FPRQPSLDSVNSETS
-821 RTSSLHSDKSIYGQ
+821 RTSSLHSDKSSYGQ
-835 QNVAYGACLAELQTK
+835 QNTAYGACLVELQTK
-850 KISNGSPSIQKK
+850 SLSQGSPSIQRKAVN
-862 LTSEPSKERTGSMKK
+862 ERVKERTDSIKK
-877 VNFADDLPT
+877 VNFADELPVY
-886 CSDTSSK
+886 SEGK
-893 KTKKISFNLKEQPPL
+893 KAKKISFNLKEPTPSSPSKPLPP
-908 SPRKPPPPKRN
+908 RRN

-939 EFLRDLQRV
+939 EFLKDLQRV
-948 MRKKWQV
+948 IKKKWQV

-993 HYGGGVEDPFYENV
+993 HYGGVVEDPFYENV
-1007 FGRDPPP
+1007 YGSEPPP

-1042 PHAPAAQP
+1042 PHPSVQP
-1050 TV
+1050 TA

>member
-1 MMDVQLNESSKWQR
+1 MMDVQLSEQTKWHR
-15 GRFLSTLNR
+15 GGFLSTLNR
-24 SFRLASAKARSVNSS
+24 SFRLATK
-39 PTESKSFEQSLDMTS
+39 SKSSNTSPVENKPPIQSLDMTT
-54 AATGL
+54 TGL
-59 NSSSDG
+59 NTTIETPT
-65 SCALRPLEIV
+65 ALRPLEIV

-111 DEEISRVSS
+111 DEEISRVS
-120 ALSSTSK
+120 TDY
-127 CRAEGAGESSQRP
+127 SSQSKERGDNEAP
-140 DKECADGA
+140 PRQERKECSDGA
-148 SSIART
+148 SSVART

-175 ASSNTS
+175 ASSS
-181 TKCKSMKLNLHQT
+181 ASSKCKAMKLTLLPNQ
-194 PKDASFQLKADKI
+194 KDEVFQQKADKI

-222 FIKAFSMDGSSKS
+222 FIKAFSTDGSSKS

-294 SKNKI
+294 SKNRI

-311 QTPEKFLLTEDD
+311 QNPEKFLLTEDD
-323 RGWSSEQDEHSRQV
+323 RGWSSEHDEHSRQV
-337 IIDEFFGQSG
+337 LIEEFFGHSSA
-347 GTTSTVPSVSGH
+347 TSVAPSVSGH

-370 KNDAK
+370 KSDAK
-375 KGWKKIYCVLR
+375 KGWKKYYFVLR
-386 PSGLYYSPKDKVKTL
+386 PSGLYYLPKDKVKTL

-406 LATFDTNEV
+406 LATFDNNEV
-415 YIGLNW
+415 YLGVNW

-460 ERWVT
+460 ERWIT

-510 NGMPT
+510 NGTVPGGVNIPT
-515 LGINSPAQS
+515 QS
-524 TSSNA
+524 TSSNV

-595 VEKGGDC
+595 VENEGDT
-602 GAEDEG
+602 DP
-608 GGDSGTLT
+608 GDSGTLT
-616 RRPRSSRTDDSTLKR
+616 RRSRPRDDSTLKR
-631 HHTIDST
+631 HHSTTT
-638 ETMVYSSTTNN
+638 ETSDTPIYS
-649 RLSNT
+649 T
-654 GSPVRHDPPSPT
+654 GSITSSSPSRNEQSSPSYGIYETIARDP
-666 YGHYESIP
+666 
-674 RDNIYR
+674 YR
-680 NSSDSGSALYGYT
+680 ASVDTASSLYGYT
-693 TIYDKVQR
+693 IYDKTQQVQEI
-701 PPAVSTVEDLPP
+701 AVEDLPL

-745 EDLTGSQL
+745 EDICGSQL

-761 HTMEAHTAAGRVHD
+761 HTIETHTGRVQD
-775 IVNQLTAQQVEQTA
+775 IVSQLTAQQIEQAA
-789 RAGQSRVTAR
+789 RAGQKNVSNVTETSR
-799 SSEHSRT
+799 S
-806 FPRQPSLDSVHSEAS
+806 FPRQPSLDSVNSENS
-821 RTSSLHSDKSIYGQ
+821 KTSSHHSDKSIYGQ
-835 QNVAYGACLAELQTK
+835 QNVAYGACLVELQTK
-850 KISNGSPSIQKK
+850 KLSNGSPSIQKK
-862 LTSEPSKERTGSMKK
+862 ITEPVKERSSSMKK

-886 CSDTSSK
+886 CSEK
-893 KTKKISFNLKEQPPL
+893 KTKKISFNLTDAPP

-939 EFLRDLQRV
+939 DFLKDLQRV

-975 YPLSEDYKETSV
+975 YPLSDDYKETSV

-993 HYGGGVEDPFYENV
+993 HYGSGVEDPFYENV
-1007 FGRDPPP
+1007 FGREAPP

-1034 ESTHLSTH
+1034 DSTHLTTH
-1042 PHAPAAQP
+1042 PGLPAPSHSSLPAHPSAVQP
-1050 TV
+1050 TA

>member
-1 MMDVQLNESSKWQR
+1 MALVEETGAGAAADDPEALLNEWL
-15 GRFLSTLNR
+15 GELTVLT
-24 SFRLASAKARSVNSS
+24 A
-39 PTESKSFEQSLDMTS
+39 
-54 AATGL
+54 GL
-59 NSSSDG
+59 NSSNEASL
-65 SCALRPLEIV
+65 SLRPLEIV

-120 ALSSTSK
+120 GHTSASK
-127 CRAEGAGESSQRP
+127 ERGESSERCSQRP
-140 DKECADGA
+140 VCIKECSDAA
-148 SSIART
+148 SNITRT

-175 ASSNTS
+175 ASSS
-181 TKCKSMKLNLHQT
+181 ASSKALKLNLHQNQ
-194 PKDASFQLKADKI
+194 KDASFQLKADKI
-207 KLALERMREANIKKL
+207 KLALERMREANVKKL

-262 WAIVEHLPDLHME
+262 WAIVEHILDLHME
-275 RVYEDHEMLVDNL
+275 RVYEDHELLVDNL

-299 LFAERPDKISLF
+299 IFAERPDKISLF

-323 RGWSSEQDEHSRQV
+323 RGWSSEHDEHSRQV
-337 IIDEFFGQSG
+337 ILEEFFGQSG
-347 GTTSTVPSVSGH
+347 GTTSTVPSISGH

-370 KNDAK
+370 KSDAK
-375 KGWKKIYCVLR
+375 RGWKKFHFVLR

-415 YIGLNW
+415 YLGLNW

-465 AMRIA
+465 AIRIA

-510 NGMPT
+510 NGGAT
-515 LGINSPAQS
+515 AGVSSPVQS
-524 TSSNA
+524 TA
-529 SVANSDISSGRHSRA
+529 GSVANSDISSGRHSRA

-595 VEKGGDC
+595 AEKGGELE
-602 GAEDEG
+602 GEGEVEGEGEDEG
-608 GGDSGTLT
+608 CGDGGTLT
-616 RRPRSSRTDDSTLKR
+616 RRPRAARDDSTLKR
-631 HHTIDST
+631 HHTIESADSVLYGT
-638 ETMVYSSTTNN
+638 TTSS
-649 RLSNT
+649 LL
-654 GSPVRHDPPSPT
+654 GSSSPTLPDPPSPS

-674 RDNIYR
+674 RDSHR
-680 NSSDSGSALYGYT
+680 SSVDNSSALYGYT
-693 TIYDKVQR
+693 TIYEKVQ
-701 PPAVSTVEDLPP
+701 PAPEPVQVLQDLPLPP
-713 PPPPTDDV
+713 PPSEDV

-739 PPLEPI
+739 PPLETM
-745 EDLTGSQL
+745 EDLCGSQL

-761 HTMEAHTAAGRVHD
+761 HAIDAHTGRVHD
-775 IVNQLTAQQVEQTA
+775 IVNQLTAQQLEQAA
-789 RAGQSRVTAR
+789 RAGQAQAQVNLRANNRNSDP
-799 SSEHSRT
+799 SRT

-835 QNVAYGACLAELQTK
+835 NPAYGACLVELQNK

-862 LTSEPSKERTGSMKK
+862 ITSEPSKERTGSIKK
-877 VNFADDLPT
+877 VIFADDLPT
-886 CSDTSSK
+886 KNDDPK
-893 KTKKISFNLKEQPPL
+893 KNKKISFNLKEPLPP
-908 SPRKPPPPKRN
+908 SPRKPLPPKRN

-939 EFLRDLQRV
+939 EFLKDLQRV

-975 YPLSEDYKETSV
+975 YPLTQDYKETSV
-987 SMWVQE
+987 SMWIQE
-993 HYGGGVEDPFYENV
+993 HYGGLVEDPFYENV
-1007 FGRDPPP
+1007 FGREERP

-1034 ESTHLSTH
+1034 ESTHLSSH
-1042 PHAPAAQP
+1042 SQAAAQP

>member
-1 MMDVQLNESSKWQR
+1 MEVRLEPSKWHR
-15 GRFLSTLNR
+15 AGFLSTLNR
-24 SFRLASAKARSVNSS
+24 SFRLGGGRSRPHGGHA
-39 PTESKSFEQSLDMTS
+39 PTMT
-54 AATGL
+54 ATGL
-59 NSSSDG
+59 NTSGEASST
-65 SCALRPLEIV
+65 LRPLEIV
-75 APRIDTYRFSMAN
+75 APRIDSYRFSMAN

-111 DEEISRVSS
+111 DEELSRVSTEYP
-120 ALSSTSK
+120 ATGK
-127 CRAEGAGESSQRP
+127 GRAAGEGGQRGAEGG
-140 DKECADGA
+140 KECADTA
-148 SSIART
+148 PAMART
-154 DSPDNDSAFSDTVS
+154 ESPDNDSAYSDTVS

-175 ASSNTS
+175 ASSS
-181 TKCKSMKLNLHQT
+181 ASAKCKALKMNIHQNQ
-194 PKDASFQLKADKI
+194 KKADKI
-207 KLALERMREANIKKL
+207 KLALERMREANVKKL
-222 FIKAFSMDGSSKS
+222 FIKAFSADGSSKS

-243 CGYVTRL
+243 CGYVARL
-250 LADKNHVTMEPK
+250 LADKNHVAMEPK

-288 MLWTRE
+288 MLWTRD

-299 LFAERPDKISLF
+299 LFAERPEKISLF
-311 QTPEKFLLTEDD
+311 QTPEKYLLTEDD

-337 IIDEFFGQSG
+337 ILEEFFGQSG
-347 GTTSTVPSVSGH
+347 GVSASISGH
-359 PVPPM
+359 QVPQM
-364 EGPLYL
+364 EGQLYL
-370 KNDAK
+370 KSETK
-375 KGWKKIYCVLR
+375 KEWKKYRFVLR
-386 PSGLYYSPKDKVKTL
+386 PSGLYYSPKDKARTL

-406 LATFDTNEV
+406 LATFDSNEV

-421 KKKYKSPTD
+421 RKRYKSPTEH
-430 YCFAIKHPR
+430 CFAIKHPR

-446 KFIKFLCADDQRTL
+446 KFIKFLCADDQPTL
-460 ERWVT
+460 ERWIT
-465 AMRIA
+465 AIRIA

-499 SCSITSIPTKT
+499 SCSISSIPAKASG
-510 NGMPT
+510 NAAAGS
-515 LGINSPAQS
+515 GSPAQS
-524 TSSNA
+524 ACSGA

-595 VEKGGDC
+595 AETDSTPGEGEPDC
-602 GAEDEG
+602 
-608 GGDSGTLT
+608 GTLT
-616 RRPRSSRTDDSTLKR
+616 RRPRPRDDSTLKR
-631 HHTIDST
+631 HHAESADSA
-638 ETMVYSSTTNN
+638 VYATTTGGGHLST
-649 RLSNT
+649 
-654 GSPVRHDPPSPT
+654 GISPVRHEPT
-666 YGHYESIP
+666 PAYVHYETIQ
-674 RDNIYR
+674 RDNFR
-680 NSSDSGSALYGYT
+680 TSVDTDSSLYGYAAV
-693 TIYDKVQR
+693 YDKVQR
-701 PPAVSTVEDLPP
+701 PEVANVEELPP
-713 PPPPTDDV
+713 PPPEDV
-721 PDGMFSSTLSL
+721 PDAMFSSTLSL

-739 PPLEPI
+739 PPPMDPI
-745 EDLTGSQL
+745 EDICGSQL

-761 HTMEAHTAAGRVHD
+761 HAIEPHTGRVHD
-775 IVNQLTAQQVEQTA
+775 IVSQLTTQQIEQTA
-789 RAGQSRVTAR
+789 RAGQSRTSRNPDQTR
-799 SSEHSRT
+799 S

-821 RTSSLHSDKSIYGQ
+821 RTSSLHSDKSVHGQ
-835 QNVAYGACLAELQTK
+835 TAAYGACLVELQSK
-850 KISNGSPSIQKK
+850 KLTSPSIQRK
-862 LTSEPSKERTGSMKK
+862 LTEPGKERTGSVKK

-886 CSDTSSK
+886 CSEGRK
-893 KTKKISFNLKEQPPL
+893 AKKITFNLKEPSPP

-924 SSPKKLAD
+924 SSPKKLAE

-939 EFLRDLQRV
+939 EFLKDLQRV

-993 HYGGGVEDPFYENV
+993 HYGSVEEPFYENMY
-1007 FGRDPPP
+1007 GREVTP
-1014 RREEPKPIKKRPP
+1014 REQPKPVKKRPP

-1034 ESTHLSTH
+1034 DSTHLSSHSLPSVQHT
-1042 PHAPAAQP
+1042 A
-1050 TV
+1050 

>member
-1 MMDVQLNESSKWQR
+1 MALVEDSATGTGEDPEALLNEWL
-15 GRFLSTLNR
+15 GELTVLT
-24 SFRLASAKARSVNSS
+24 A
-39 PTESKSFEQSLDMTS
+39 
-54 AATGL
+54 GL
-59 NSSSDG
+59 NSSSEA
-65 SCALRPLEIV
+65 STMRPLEIV

-111 DEEISRVSS
+111 DEELSRVS
-120 ALSSTSK
+120 ADYSTSSK
-127 CRAEGAGESSQRP
+127 DRVDGEVPQRP
-140 DKECADGA
+140 DIKETDGGA
-148 SSIART
+148 HITRT

-175 ASSNTS
+175 ASSS
-181 TKCKSMKLNLHQT
+181 ASSKCKPMKLTLHPNQ
-194 PKDASFQLKADKI
+194 KDTLYQQKADKI
-207 KLALERMREANIKKL
+207 KLALERMREANVKKL
-222 FIKAFSMDGSSKS
+222 FIKAFSTDGSSKS

-250 LADKNHVTMEPK
+250 LADKNHVSMEPK

-299 LFAERPDKISLF
+299 LFAERPEKNSLF
-311 QTPEKFLLTEDD
+311 QTPEKFLLSEDD
-323 RGWSSEQDEHSRQV
+323 RGWSNDNDDHLRQV
-337 IIDEFFGQSG
+337 IIDEFFSQSN
-347 GTTSTVPSVSGH
+347 TTTPAISGH

-364 EGPLYL
+364 EGFLYL
-370 KNDAK
+370 KSDAK
-375 KGWKKIYCVLR
+375 KGWKKYYFVLR
-386 PSGLYYSPKDKVKTL
+386 PSGLYYVPKDKVKTL

-406 LATFDTNEV
+406 LTTFDNNEV
-415 YIGLNW
+415 YVGINW
-421 KKKYKSPTD
+421 RKKYKSPTD

-446 KFIKFLCADDQRTL
+446 KFIKFLCADDQQTL
-460 ERWVT
+460 DRWVT

-510 NGMPT
+510 NNPPVVS
-515 LGINSPAQS
+515 NPVQP

-529 SVANSDISSGRHSRA
+529 SVANSDASSGRHSRA

-595 VEKGGDC
+595 AEKDEGETGDC
-602 GAEDEG
+602 A
-608 GGDSGTLT
+608 TLT
-616 RRPRSSRTDDSTLKR
+616 RRPRQRDDSTLKR
-631 HHTIDST
+631 HHPGDSRYQGTDDYVAGDCGTLTRKPCQWDDST
-638 ETMVYSSTTNN
+638 LKRANGNQFQENQDSSVYS
-649 RLSNT
+649 T
-654 GSPVRHDPPSPT
+654 GSITSSSPT
-666 YGHYESIP
+666 HESPSYGHYETIP
-674 RDNIYR
+674 RDTYR
-680 NSSDSGSALYGYT
+680 ASVDTASSIYGYT
-693 TIYDKVQR
+693 IYDTQ
-701 PPAVSTVEDLPP
+701 PTEDFPLPP
-713 PPPPTDDV
+713 PPETEVTD
-721 PDGMFSSTLSL
+721 PMFCSTLSL

-739 PPLEPI
+739 PLEPI
-745 EDLTGSQL
+745 EDICGSQL

-761 HTMEAHTAAGRVHD
+761 IEHTGRVQD
-775 IVNQLTAQQVEQTA
+775 IVTQLTAQQIEQTA
-789 RAGQSRVTAR
+789 PKRTRPESK
-799 SSEHSRT
+799 T
-806 FPRQPSLDSVHSEAS
+806 FPRQPSLDSVNSDTS
-821 RTSSLHSDKSIYGQ
+821 KTSSLYSDKSIR
-835 QNVAYGACLAELQTK
+835 QNAYGACLVELQTK
-850 KISNGSPSIQKK
+850 KLSNGSPSVQKK
-862 LTSEPSKERTGSMKK
+862 LDSLPGKERSSSMKK

-886 CSDTSSK
+886 CSEK
-893 KTKKISFNLKEQPPL
+893 KNKKISFNLTDAPP
-908 SPRKPPPPKRN
+908 SPRKPLPPRRN

-939 EFLRDLQRV
+939 DFLKDLQRV

-955 AQKCKLEPATTPH
+955 AQKCKLEPTTTPH

-975 YPLSEDYKETSV
+975 YPLSDDYKETSV

-993 HYGGGVEDPFYENV
+993 HYGTGSMEDPFYENV
-1007 FGRDPPP
+1007 YGRDSVPV

-1027 PAPPRRS
+1027 PAPPKRS
-1034 ESTHLSTH
+1034 DSTHLTTQPGVH
-1042 PHAPAAQP
+1042 LPHTIPNTSAPQHSVQP
-1050 TV
+1050 TA

>member
-1 MMDVQLNESSKWQR
+1 MALVEDTGAGAAADDPEALLNEWL
-15 GRFLSTLNR
+15 GELTVLT
-24 SFRLASAKARSVNSS
+24 A
-39 PTESKSFEQSLDMTS
+39 
-54 AATGL
+54 GL
-59 NSSSDG
+59 NASSETPIT
-65 SCALRPLEIV
+65 LRPLEIV

-120 ALSSTSK
+120 DYSSQAKDRS
-127 CRAEGAGESSQRP
+127 AGESSQRQENK
-140 DKECADGA
+140 DVSDGA
-148 SSIART
+148 STIART

-175 ASSNTS
+175 ASSS
-181 TKCKSMKLNLHQT
+181 ASSKCKPIKLSLLPNQ
-194 PKDASFQLKADKI
+194 KDAVFQQKADKI
-207 KLALERMREANIKKL
+207 KLALERMREANVKKL

-235 LLVDEKMT
+235 LLIDEKMT
-243 CGYVTRL
+243 CGYVARL
-250 LADKNHVTMEPK
+250 LADKNHVSMEPK

-311 QTPEKFLLTEDD
+311 QTPERFLLTEDD
-323 RGWSSEQDEHSRQV
+323 KGWCSEQDEHSRQV
-337 IIDEFFGQSG
+337 IIEEFFGQSG
-347 GTTSTVPSVSGH
+347 PSSNIPSVSGH

-370 KNDAK
+370 KSDAK
-375 KGWKKIYCVLR
+375 KGWKKFYFVLR
-386 PSGLYYSPKDKVKTL
+386 PSGLYYLPKDKVKTL

-415 YIGLNW
+415 YLGLNW

-446 KFIKFLCADDQRTL
+446 KFIKFLCADDQKTL
-460 ERWVT
+460 ERWIT

-470 KHGRQLLENYRSL
+470 KHGRQLLENHRSL

-510 NGMPT
+510 NGTMPM
-515 LGINSPAQS
+515 GVNSPAQS
-524 TSSNA
+524 ASSNI

-595 VEKGGDC
+595 VENEGDT
-602 GAEDEG
+602 DT
-608 GGDSGTLT
+608 GDTGTLT
-616 RRPRSSRTDDSTLKR
+616 RRTRPRDDSTLKR
-631 HHTIDST
+631 HHST
-638 ETMVYSSTTNN
+638 ATESSDTPIYS
-649 RLSNT
+649 T
-654 GSPVRHDPPSPT
+654 GSVASSSPVRHQPPSPS
-666 YGHYESIP
+666 YGHYETIT
-674 RDNIYR
+674 RDPYR
-680 NSSDSGSALYGYT
+680 SSVETTSSLYGYT
-693 TIYDKVQR
+693 IYDKTQQQQDIT
-701 PPAVSTVEDLPP
+701 AVEDLPL

-739 PPLEPI
+739 PPLDSI
-745 EDLTGSQL
+745 EDINGSQL

-761 HTMEAHTAAGRVHD
+761 HAMEAQPGRVQD
-775 IVNQLTAQQVEQTA
+775 IVSQLTAQQIEQAA
-789 RAGQSRVTAR
+789 RAGQRNSNRLSDSSR
-799 SSEHSRT
+799 S

-821 RTSSLHSDKSIYGQ
+821 KTSSLHSDKSIYGT
-835 QNVAYGACLAELQTK
+835 QNVAYGACLVELQSK
-850 KISNGSPSIQKK
+850 KLSNGSPSVQKK
-862 LTSEPSKERTGSMKK
+862 TMDSTTKERTSSIKK

-886 CSDTSSK
+886 SSEK
-893 KTKKISFNLKEQPPL
+893 KTKKITFNLTDAPP

-939 EFLRDLQRV
+939 EFLKDLQRV

-975 YPLSEDYKETSV
+975 YPLSDDYKETSV

-993 HYGGGVEDPFYENV
+993 HYGGGSGIEDPFYENV
-1007 FGRDPPP
+1007 FGREAPP

-1034 ESTHLSTH
+1034 DSTHLTTH
-1042 PHAPAAQP
+1042 PGLPTATHSSLPAHPSTVQP
-1050 TV
+1050 TA

>member
-1 MMDVQLNESSKWQR
+1 MMDVQLSEPTKWHR
-15 GRFLSTLNR
+15 GGFLSTLNR
-24 SFRLASAKARSVNSS
+24 SFRLATKSKSANNS
-39 PTESKSFEQSLDMTS
+39 PIENKSFEQSLKMTD
-54 AATGL
+54 TGL
-59 NSSSDG
+59 NSSSDATA
-65 SCALRPLEIV
+65 ALRPLEIV
-75 APRIDTYRFSMAN
+75 APRIDSYRFSMAN

-111 DEEISRVSS
+111 DEEISRVSTDYS
-120 ALSSTSK
+120 QSK
-127 CRAEGAGESSQRP
+127 EREEGESSQRQEN
-140 DKECADGA
+140 KEGDGA
-148 SSIART
+148 PTIART

-175 ASSNTS
+175 ASSS
-181 TKCKSMKLNLHQT
+181 ASSKCKPMKLSLHPNQ
-194 PKDASFQLKADKI
+194 KDAIFQQKADKI
-207 KLALERMREANIKKL
+207 KLALERMREANVKKL

-311 QTPEKFLLTEDD
+311 QTPEKFLLTEDE
-323 RGWSSEQDEHSRQV
+323 RGISEYDEHLRQV
-337 IIDEFFGQSG
+337 VIEEFFGQSG
-347 GTTSTVPSVSGH
+347 ASTIPSVSGH
-359 PVPPM
+359 QVPAM

-370 KNDAK
+370 KSDAK
-375 KGWKKIYCVLR
+375 KGWKKYYFVLR
-386 PSGLYYSPKDKVKTL
+386 PSGLYYLPKDKVKTL

-415 YIGLNW
+415 YLGVNW

-430 YCFAIKHPR
+430 FCFAIKHPR

-470 KHGRQLLENYRSL
+470 KHGKQLLENHRTL

-510 NGMPT
+510 NGTAPG
-515 LGINSPAQS
+515 LPAPV
-524 TSSNA
+524 SSNV

-595 VEKGGDC
+595 VENEGD
-602 GAEDEG
+602 AEV
-608 GGDSGTLT
+608 GDSGTLT
-616 RRPRSSRTDDSTLKR
+616 RRPRTRDDSTLKR
-631 HHTIDST
+631 HHSTATESSEPTIYST
-638 ETMVYSSTTNN
+638 SSIT
-649 RLSNT
+649 SS
-654 GSPVRHDPPSPT
+654 SPVRDPSSPT
-666 YGHYESIP
+666 YGHYETITHEP
-674 RDNIYR
+674 YR
-680 NSSDSGSALYGYT
+680 ASVDTASSLYGYT
-693 TIYDKVQR
+693 IYDSSQSQSE
-701 PPAVSTVEDLPP
+701 PTVEDLPL
-713 PPPPTDDV
+713 PPPPTDI

-739 PPLEPI
+739 PPVAYPI
-745 EDLTGSQL
+745 EDLNGSQL

-761 HTMEAHTAAGRVHD
+761 HTIETHTGRVQD
-775 IVNQLTAQQVEQTA
+775 IVSQLTAQQIEQTS
-789 RAGQSRVTAR
+789 RAGQRSSLR
-799 SSEHSRT
+799 SSESNRS
-806 FPRQPSLDSVHSEAS
+806 FPRQPSLDSVNSEAS
-821 RTSSLHSDKSIYGQ
+821 KTSSLQSDKSIYAHTQ
-835 QNVAYGACLAELQTK
+835 QNVAYGACLVELQNK
-850 KISNGSPSIQKK
+850 KISNGSPAIQKK
-862 LTSEPSKERTGSMKK
+862 TMEPVKERAGSIKK
-877 VNFADDLPT
+877 VNFADDLPSNT
-886 CSDTSSK
+886 DK
-893 KTKKISFNLKEQPPL
+893 KAKKISFNLTDAPL

-939 EFLRDLQRV
+939 DFLKDLQRV

-975 YPLSEDYKETSV
+975 YPLSDDYKETSV

-993 HYGGGVEDPFYENV
+993 HYGGGSGVEDPFYENV
-1007 FGRDPPP
+1007 FGREAQP

-1034 ESTHLSTH
+1034 DSTHLSTLPGIPPPSH
-1042 PHAPAAQP
+1042 PSPVQP
-1050 TV
+1050 TA